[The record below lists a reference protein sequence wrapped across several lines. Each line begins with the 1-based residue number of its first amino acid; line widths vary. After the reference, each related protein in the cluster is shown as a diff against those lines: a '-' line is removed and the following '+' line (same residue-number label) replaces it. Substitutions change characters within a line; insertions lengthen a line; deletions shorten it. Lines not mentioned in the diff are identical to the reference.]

1 MGTGIS
7 TNADGSFIYTTSRL
21 HTFRTNGEVNIPFEW
36 YLPQTLTAGVEWV
49 DTHFTDTAS
58 TTDSATSALAT
69 VLTSGDRSKMHSSIA
84 SVYLE
89 DNMKLTDTTDAAFS
103 LRFDDYNRSGSS
115 WSPGLN
121 LTQQLGEYFTV
132 KGGIAKAYKTPN
144 LYQNAEGYLLA
155 SNGGVVQ

>member
-1 MGTGIS
+1 
-7 TNADGSFIYTTSRL
+7 
-21 HTFRTNGEVNIPFEW
+21 
-36 YLPQTLTAGVEWV
+36 
-49 DTHFTDTAS
+49 
-58 TTDSATSALAT
+58 
-69 VLTSGDRSKMHSSIA
+69 MHSSIA

-155 SNGGVVQ
+155 SNGGLSNSKWSFTILCIARQW